1 MQVEWWYLVVSTAA
15 LGAGCDRFPGQL
27 GSVRAEAEANRRV
40 GTAARYQMGYVRHGS
55 HRRRFYRSAS
65 DRLNQRCR
73 RVLANSP
80 FSSARSVEGP
90 MKGAVGLGPE
100 RKSASTLPTCPSPNS
115 M

>member
-1 MQVEWWYLVVSTAA
+1 MQVGWWYLVVSAAA

-27 GSVRAEAEANRRV
+27 GSVRAEAEARRHGCAMPNAPMS
-40 GTAARYQMGYVRHGS
+40 GTAAIGDVSIVQL
-55 HRRRFYRSAS
+55 S
-65 DRLNQRCR
+65 DRPNQRCR
-73 RVLANSP
+73 RVLANSA

-115 M
+115 I